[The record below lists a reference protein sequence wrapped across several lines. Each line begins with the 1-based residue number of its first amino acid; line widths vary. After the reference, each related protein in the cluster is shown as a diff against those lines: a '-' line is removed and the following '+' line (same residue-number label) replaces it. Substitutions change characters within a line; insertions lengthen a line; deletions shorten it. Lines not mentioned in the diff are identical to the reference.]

1 MSSYP
6 KIQKNKQP
14 TKENTLHD
22 RLYATY
28 AQAEDTFS
36 LCQSSCWVFTSL
48 LFWLVSLST
57 FAAETQSSEEQQSPT
72 DGPPRNRSSIN
83 LENRPDPFVPFITEK
98 AASSNVNMDEIVDSG
113 EPLTGMQL
121 FEPGQLTVV
130 ALVKT
135 EEEYLAMVQDFTG
148 KGYTLSQGMKIG
160 RHGVVKSFTP
170 QSVIVEET
178 TVTRAGKKSVTE
190 VVMLLKKEGEN

>member
-1 MSSYP
+1 MIDFMP
-6 KIQKNKQP
+6 PMHRQ
-14 TKENTLHD
+14 TKPSPFVTTV
-22 RLYATY
+22 AG
-28 AQAEDTFS
+28 FS
-36 LCQSSCWVFTSL
+36 LLCCFG
-48 LFWLVSLST
+48 LFPFHV
-57 FAAETQSSEEQQSPT
+57 FAAETQSTEKQQSPAE
-72 DGPPRNRSSIN
+72 DQPIKPFEYQ

-98 AASSNVNMDEIVDSG
+98 AASSNVNMDEIVDNG
-113 EPLTGMQL
+113 EQLAGMQL

-160 RHGVVKSFTP
+160 RYGIVKSFTP

-178 TVTRAGKKSVTE
+178 TVTRAGKKSVTQ
-190 VVMLLKKEGEN
+190 VVMLLKKEGEK

>member
-1 MSSYP
+1 MIDYMRP
-6 KIQKNKQP
+6 MHRQK
-14 TKENTLHD
+14 TLSPFVK
-22 RLYATY
+22 AV
-28 AQAEDTFS
+28 AGFS
-36 LCQSSCWVFTSL
+36 LLCCFGWFPFQV
-48 LFWLVSLST
+48 

-72 DGPPRNRSSIN
+72 DGPPKKSFEYH

>member
-1 MSSYP
+1 MIEFMRP
-6 KIQKNKQP
+6 MHRR
-14 TKENTLHD
+14 TKPSPFVT
-22 RLYATY
+22 AV
-28 AQAEDTFS
+28 AGFS
-36 LCQSSCWVFTSL
+36 LLCCFGL
-48 LFWLVSLST
+48 LPFYIL
-57 FAAETQSSEEQQSPT
+57 AAETQPSEKLQSPLE
-72 DGPPRNRSSIN
+72 DPPKKPFEYQ

-135 EEEYLAMVQDFTG
+135 EANYLAVVQDFTG

-160 RHGVVKSFTP
+160 RYGIVKSFTP

-178 TVTRAGKKSVTE
+178 TVTRAGKKSVTD
-190 VVMLLKKEGEN
+190 VVMLLKKEGEK

>member
-1 MSSYP
+1 MIDYMRP
-6 KIQKNKQP
+6 MRRW
-14 TKENTLHD
+14 TKPSPFVK
-22 RLYATY
+22 AV
-28 AQAEDTFS
+28 AGFS
-36 LCQSSCWVFTSL
+36 LLCCFGWFPFHVFAT
-48 LFWLVSLST
+48 
-57 FAAETQSSEEQQSPT
+57 ETQSSEKQQSLSEELPKT
-72 DGPPRNRSSIN
+72 PFEYR

-113 EPLTGMQL
+113 DPLTGMQL

-190 VVMLLKKEGEN
+190 VVMLLKKEGEK

>member
-1 MSSYP
+1 MINYMQPMHRRTKPSP
-6 KIQKNKQP
+6 FVKIVAGV
-14 TKENTLHD
+14 L
-22 RLYATY
+22 
-28 AQAEDTFS
+28 
-36 LCQSSCWVFTSL
+36 L
-48 LFWLVSLST
+48 LFCFGW
-57 FAAETQSSEEQQSPT
+57 FPNHIRAAETKSPEKQQSPT
-72 DGPPRNRSSIN
+72 EGQPKKPFEYH

-113 EPLTGMQL
+113 EPLTGMQI

-135 EEEYLAMVQDFTG
+135 EEEDLAMVQDFTG
-148 KGYTLSQGMKIG
+148 KGYTLSRGMKIG

-190 VVMLLKKEGEN
+190 VVMLLKKEGEK

>member
-1 MSSYP
+1 MIDFMRQFGKNLSSADSFGGLLTLVLLCCFGCP
-6 KIQKNKQP
+6 APSLATGTQIADPTAPEIAATSQP
-14 TKENTLHD
+14 AFE
-22 RLYATY
+22 Y
-28 AQAEDTFS
+28 Q
-36 LCQSSCWVFTSL
+36 
-48 LFWLVSLST
+48 
-57 FAAETQSSEEQQSPT
+57 
-72 DGPPRNRSSIN
+72 

-98 AASSNVNMDEIVDSG
+98 AASSNVNMDEIVEND

-130 ALVKT
+130 AMVKT
-135 EEEYLAMVQDFTG
+135 NKEFLAMVQDFTG
-148 KGYTLSQGMKIG
+148 KGYVLSEGMKIG

-190 VVMLLKKEGEN
+190 VVMLLKKEEGEK